1 MFKLSRSRGSP
12 TKASE
17 VSEASSP
24 ASRSHLQDS
33 YVSGLL
39 QQVKLLELEISY
51 LKQHPP
57 SGGGGGGG
65 TKEHH
70 QIDATKDNSSSV
82 VES

>member
-1 MFKLSRSRGSP
+1 MLFKLCRSRGSP

-17 VSEASSP
+17 ISEASSP
-24 ASRSHLQDS
+24 ASRSHLQDT

-57 SGGGGGGG
+57 SGGGGGA
-65 TKEHH
+65 KDHL
-70 QIDATKDNSSSV
+70 QIDTAKDNSSSV